1 MRVLSSLSTLPEL
14 GSIASESSKILKH
27 FYAVHTFINSD
38 GKCDFKVHIWSV
50 LNESQYYDLDG
61 LTVVE
66 WGNME
71 SKSAGNGLVNYGG
84 RIFTNYGDRYLNV
97 NSSFKE

>member
-1 MRVLSSLSTLPEL
+1 
-14 GSIASESSKILKH
+14 
-27 FYAVHTFINSD
+27 
-38 GKCDFKVHIWSV
+38 VHIWPV

>member
-1 MRVLSSLSTLPEL
+1 
-14 GSIASESSKILKH
+14 
-27 FYAVHTFINSD
+27 
-38 GKCDFKVHIWSV
+38 V
-50 LNESQYYDLDG
+50 LNESQYYDLDE

-66 WGNME
+66 WKNNE

-84 RIFTNYGDRYLNV
+84 RIFTNHGDRYLNV